1 MKRKFEEN
9 ILLKSLN
16 SESAENLI
24 KALLRIA
31 RSSQALTLSCFDL
44 IAPEYLL
51 DTFSEEDAKFM
62 IAYGPGARFIDGKT
76 NVKSISIFEAR
87 EEEIAEVQTPADLVD
102 PVEKRKVAI
111 QIKWPSESK
120 SSRDRDRSN
129 YNNQASALFGIAESM
144 MADEV
149 RLQLNSDVTYRKA
162 KQKRCVI
169 TFLETLRQRSA
180 NGFSDKQLN
189 REHLEKK
196 LNELTMGEELADYH
210 VYKKDYI
217 QTANNLRSCIEEEK
231 WVESIYINKFLA
243 GLDQTL
249 FRDIYFYRIQ
259 DLVEHKIRAADS
271 IQESVE
277 ITDKIFNFATNAKN
291 ETKRARKTE
300 PDEKEESINVMA
312 TNLPKKEKS
321 KPSSQKGICKYYVKG
336 NEGSCKKG
344 DKCSFKHAN

>member
-1 MKRKFEEN
+1 MKRKFEET
-9 ILLKSLN
+9 IYLKTLN

-24 KALLRIA
+24 KALLKSA
-31 RSSQALTLSCFDL
+31 RSHQALTLSCFDL

-62 IAYGPGARFIDGKT
+62 IAYGPGARFTEGKT

-87 EEEIAEVQTPADLVD
+87 EEEIASVMVPENIED
-102 PVEKRKVAI
+102 PVERRKAAI

-129 YNNQASALFGIAESM
+129 YNNQAASLFGIAESM
-144 MADEV
+144 MSDEV
-149 RLQLNSDVTYRKA
+149 RLQLNSDITYRRA

-169 TFLETLRQRSA
+169 TFLETIRQRSA

-189 REHLEKK
+189 REHLEKR
-196 LNELTMGEELADYH
+196 LNEISMGEDLSDYH
-210 VYKKDYI
+210 TYKKDYI
-217 QTANNLRSCIEEEK
+217 QTANNLRSCVEEDK

-243 GLDQTL
+243 GLDQDL

-259 DLVEHKIRAADS
+259 DLVEHRIRNANS

-277 ITDKIFNFATNAKN
+277 VTDKIFNFATNARN
-291 ETKRARKTE
+291 ETKRAKKAISTE
-300 PDEKEESINVMA
+300 PEESVNIMTANV
-312 TNLPKKEKS
+312 PKKDKKS
-321 KPSSQKGICKYYVKG
+321 TNQKGICKFYVKG
-336 NEGSCKKG
+336 DESSCKKG
-344 DKCSFKHAN
+344 DKCTFKHNN